1 MKTLN
6 KSKLLRAAIKE
17 HKGQGKTVAFVPTMG
32 NLHEGHIQLVR
43 RAKQVADIVVVS
55 IFVNPLQFSAN
66 EDLDA
71 YPRTLAADKEKLFAE
86 GVNYLLYPDVEEIYP
101 HGMEQQTLIVVPD
114 LSDTLCGASRPGH
127 FAGVATVV
135 NKLFQIVQPDIA
147 IFGKKDFQQL
157 AIIEKMVEDL
167 CMPIEIKGVETARD
181 VDGLALSSR
190 NGYLTE
196 EQRSIAPALHQTL
209 LECREAIACG
219 FDSYQALE
227 QYCSDALKNAGFE
240 PDYFSV
246 RDAQTLGS
254 VTQST
259 EQIVILAAAKLGK
272 PRLIDNVTLTLNPS
286 KDWGM
291 LASH

>member
-1 MKTLN
+1 MKTLSR
-6 KSKLLRAAIKE
+6 SKLLRSAIKE

-43 RAKQVADIVVVS
+43 RAKQVADVVVVS
-55 IFVNPLQFSAN
+55 IFVNPLQFGAN

-167 CMPIEIKGVETARD
+167 CMPIEIEGVETARD

-219 FDSYQALE
+219 FDSYQELE
-227 QYCSDALKNAGFE
+227 QYCTDALRNAGFE

-246 RDAQTLGS
+246 RDAQTLGD
-254 VTQST
+254 VTHGT

>member
-1 MKTLN
+1 MKTFN
-6 KSKLLRAAIKE
+6 TTKALRNALRG
-17 HKGQGKTVAFVPTMG
+17 HRSQGKTVAFVPTMG

-43 RAKQVADIVVVS
+43 KARQLADIVVVS
-55 IFVNPLQFSAN
+55 IFVNPLQFGAN

-86 GVNYLLYPDVEEIYP
+86 GTHYLFYPNVDEIYP
-101 HGMEQQTLIVVPD
+101 AGMDHQTLVVVPD
-114 LSDTLCGASRPGH
+114 LSDTLCGESRPGH
-127 FAGVATVV
+127 FAGVSTVV
-135 NKLFQIVQPDIA
+135 NKLFQIVQPDTA

-157 AIIEKMVEDL
+157 AIIEKMVQDL
-167 CMPIEIKGVETARD
+167 CMPIEIVGVETARD

-209 LECREAIACG
+209 LECRDAIACG
-219 FDSYQALE
+219 FDSYEALE
-227 QYCSDALKNAGFE
+227 AYCTDALKEAGFD

-246 RDAQTLGS
+246 RDANTLQE
-254 VTQST
+254 VTTDT
-259 EQIVILAAAKLGK
+259 EEIVILAAAKLGK

-286 KDWGM
+286 QDWGM
-291 LASH
+291 LATQ

>member
-1 MKTLN
+1 MKTFSTTKALRTAIRSH
-6 KSKLLRAAIKE
+6 KS
-17 HKGQGKTVAFVPTMG
+17 QGKTVAFVPTMG

-43 RAKQVADIVVVS
+43 KAKQLADIVVVS
-55 IFVNPLQFSAN
+55 IFVNPLQFGAN

-86 GVNYLLYPDVEEIYP
+86 GTHYLFHPNVEEVYP
-101 HGMEQQTLIVVPD
+101 AGQDHQTLVVVPD
-114 LSDTLCGASRPGH
+114 LSDTLCGESRPGH
-127 FAGVATVV
+127 FAGVSTVV
-135 NKLFQIVQPDIA
+135 NKLFQIVQPDTA
-147 IFGKKDFQQL
+147 LFGKKDFQQL
-157 AIIEKMVEDL
+157 AIIEKMVQDL
-167 CMPIEIKGVETARD
+167 CMPIEIVGVETARD

-209 LECREAIACG
+209 LECRDAIACG

-227 QYCSDALKNAGFE
+227 EYCTDALKEAGFD

-246 RDAQTLGS
+246 RDANTLQA
-254 VTQST
+254 VTADT
-259 EQIVILAAAKLGK
+259 EEIVILAAAKLGK

-286 KDWGM
+286 QDWGM
-291 LASH
+291 LATQ